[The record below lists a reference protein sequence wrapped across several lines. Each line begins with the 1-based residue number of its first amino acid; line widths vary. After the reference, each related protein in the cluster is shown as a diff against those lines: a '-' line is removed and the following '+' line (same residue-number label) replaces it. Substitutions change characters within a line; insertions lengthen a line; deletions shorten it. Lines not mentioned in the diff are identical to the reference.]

1 MTALPEISR
10 FHKGMKEV
18 FNPYTCEAV
27 STHLTLTVCE
37 EHDDRAE
44 KYVIESFPSS
54 CAGLR
59 VAFKSPAREGRD
71 TRRLPACWK
80 FVSSKTQDEGT
91 GLVGVRDGACA
102 VCSPICLSIFAISCE
117 SVMKAMIRIGYPIF
131 SS

>member
-18 FNPYTCEAV
+18 FSPYTCEAV

-54 CAGLR
+54 FVQGSVPPSKVQRGRVGIPGDFSVLEVRIVEEAG
-59 VAFKSPAREGRD
+59 
-71 TRRLPACWK
+71 
-80 FVSSKTQDEGT
+80 
-91 GLVGVRDGACA
+91 
-102 VCSPICLSIFAISCE
+102 
-117 SVMKAMIRIGYPIF
+117 
-131 SS
+131 